1 MRYFARSKFSRSFVH
16 KKYCLICLALFELEH
31 FFVKEGT
38 KSRLN
43 LNEIGRSS
51 RTAIVLGNFVN
62 KP

>member
-1 MRYFARSKFSRSFVH
+1 MRYFARSKFSRTFVH
-16 KKYCLICLALFELEH
+16 KKNGLIYLVVFEQEH
-31 FFVKEGT
+31 FFIKAGR

-51 RTAIVLGNFVN
+51 RTAIALGNFVN